1 MSGKTI
7 RLVLVDGTAAG
18 VIAAEIGNWAGKLY
32 VAPRTQLA
40 ELRKRLEMQ
49 GSGVYA
55 LVGPDPDVAG
65 KIKTYIGESDQI
77 GDRLYHHDHDYNM
90 DFFEKIVAIVNKD
103 HNLTKTHVRFLE
115 TQLIKMAR
123 LNGSATIAN
132 DTKGSLSADL
142 PESDEVAMQSYL
154 DFVQL
159 LLPILGVT
167 FTQPM
172 PSIAAANVAKNG
184 ALGMSGK
191 SKTNDLSPVFVLSVP
206 GGAVARAREVG
217 GRFIV
222 LGGSTARKDGVESW
236 TAYKALRDQLLG
248 EGKLIQNPVDLTTYV
263 VSADIPM
270 SSPSAAAVVIAA
282 SNTNG
287 RQAWRTAEGES
298 YQEWFDKRIDVV
310 QDDAHA

>member
-1 MSGKTI
+1 MPGKTI

-32 VAPRTQLA
+32 VAPRTQMA
-40 ELRKRLEMQ
+40 VLRKRPEMQ

-77 GDRLYHHDHDYNM
+77 GDRLYHHDHDYDM
-90 DFFEKIVAIVNKD
+90 DFFERVVAIVNKD

-132 DTKGSLSADL
+132 DTKGSSSADL
-142 PESDEVAMQSYL
+142 PESDEVDMQSYL

-159 LLPILGVT
+159 LLPILGMT
-167 FTQPM
+167 FTQPI
-172 PSIAAANVAKNG
+172 PSVAAATVAKNG
-184 ALGMSGK
+184 GIGVSGRPK
-191 SKTNDLSPVFVLSVP
+191 RNDLSPVFLLSVP

-222 LGGSTARKDGVESW
+222 LGGSTARKEGVSSW
-236 TAYKALRDQLLG
+236 TAYKALRDQLVV
-248 EGKLIQNPVDLTTYV
+248 EGKLVQNPADPTTYV
-263 VSADIPM
+263 VSTDMPM

-287 RQAWRTAEGES
+287 RQAWRTIDGES
-298 YQEWFDKRIDVV
+298 YQEWFDKRVDVA
-310 QDDAHA
+310 QDDAHE